1 MARFTVSLEVDVES
15 FQRVVNRQIAA
26 DVQSAMVAGLN
37 AAGEA
42 GVRAVRRHANT

>member
-1 MARFTVSLEVDVES
+1 MARLSVSLEVDVES
-15 FQRVVNRQIAA
+15 FQRVIDRKIAA
-26 DVQSAMVAGLN
+26 DVQTALIEGLN